1 MHEAT
6 TSGSACVLRAVR
18 VGSPRAATLRAA
30 ALGPRAGTPRQ
41 ASRAC
46 AKGALDAG
54 WASRAKA
61 ARRAKGAR
69 AEADRERG
77 GGGGGGDAGAT
88 LHAMAELR
96 PRRAVPHAMA
106 ELQPRHPIA
115 REGNQGGEGRGRR
128 GRRGLPRDGVERTDA
143 AAAVPG
149 DENDGERRKKHRGG
163 ERDEQGATLGLT
175 GRPHMQRRRLPNR
188 LCTGRASAPRRVGPP
203 RLRPKTRRGR
213 GEKQAAGGRNGGWAA
228 DAWPAHDDKMGRGK
242 GRPRLGCA
250 REANPREGRGF
261 GVFPIYFSC
270 FSLIHH

>member
-77 GGGGGGDAGAT
+77 GGGGCGDAGAP

-213 GEKQAAGGRNGGWAA
+213 GEKQAAGGGTAAGPRTPGRPTTTKWGGGRAGRGWAA
-228 DAWPAHDDKMGRGK
+228 PGKPTQERG
-242 GRPRLGCA
+242 GDLG
-250 REANPREGRGF
+250 F
-261 GVFPIYFSC
+261 FLFIFPV
-270 FSLIHH
+270 LV

>member
-1 MHEAT
+1 
-6 TSGSACVLRAVR
+6 
-18 VGSPRAATLRAA
+18 
-30 ALGPRAGTPRQ
+30 
-41 ASRAC
+41 
-46 AKGALDAG
+46 
-54 WASRAKA
+54 
-61 ARRAKGAR
+61 
-69 AEADRERG
+69 
-77 GGGGGGDAGAT
+77 
-88 LHAMAELR
+88 MAELR